1 MRRTAPFLL
10 FSALM
15 CMVAGS
21 AGAQDTPS
29 VLVAKVDGSIDRTLA
44 SYLVDSIEEAER
56 EGSTLVLQLDSAGTL
71 DQDAVA
77 LAERIHDA
85 SVPVIVW
92 VGPAPA
98 KAEGAALLFLYAAS
112 LGAVAPG
119 AGVGPLEPLDLAGD
133 EPAIPQREVEALAT
147 GWVQERR
154 RATPPMFPDRP
165 VPARAALDGHVASV
179 AAVSITDLLDQAD
192 GHTVGTADGEVTLET
207 KIATSEAEQRVTVR
221 FTELGPLDRVLHAAA
236 SPTWIYVLLV
246 LGLAALAFEATQ
258 PGFGFAGFAGLGMLA
273 LAVYGLTVVPFS
285 PLGLGLLLA
294 GIGLLTLDVRLRT
307 LGPLS
312 FAGMLA
318 FIAGRCW
325 SSGASPGDRRLPVAH
340 RSVLGRRVP
349 YWGFG
354 LTVAVQ
360 SRDRLTSTQRG
371 LVGLVGEARGELRPD
386 GPVFVK
392 GALWRGRSS
401 DGPIPAGSRI
411 RVRGVDGLI
420 LRVQQ
425 EPSPPRAP
433 ICRTRPSHRPWSA
446 WPGRLVAFVCCDSLR
461 IHRAEQQAESLGRSV
476 TKDLSKASQTGERSG
491 GGAHSRR
498 LDLGLA
504 VRRSVQGRGFVPVL
518 RAQLLREA

>member
-44 SYLVDSIEEAER
+44 SYVVDSIEEAER

-98 KAEGAALLFLYAAS
+98 KAAGAALLFLYAAS

-133 EPAIPQREVEALAT
+133 EPAIPQRQVEALAT
-147 GWVQERR
+147 GWIQERGR
-154 RATPPMFPDRP
+154 ESPPMFPDRP
-165 VPARAALDGHVASV
+165 VPARAALDGHTASV

-192 GHTVGTADGEVTLET
+192 GHTVGTAEGEVTLET
-207 KIATSEAEQRVTVR
+207 KIATSEAEERVTVR
-221 FTELGPLDRVLHAAA
+221 FTELGPFDRVLHAAA

-258 PGFGFAGFAGLGMLA
+258 PGFGFAGFAGLGMLG

-318 FIAGRCW
+318 FIAG
-325 SSGASPGDRRLPVAH
+325 
-340 RSVLGRRVP
+340 SVLVFGGVAQAIDVSP
-349 YWGFG
+349 WLIGACSVAAFLYWEFG

-386 GPVFVK
+386 GPVLVK

-420 LRVQQ
+420 LRVEQ
-425 EPSPPRAP
+425 EPPRAQGP
-433 ICRTRPSHRPWSA
+433 
-446 WPGRLVAFVCCDSLR
+446 
-461 IHRAEQQAESLGRSV
+461 
-476 TKDLSKASQTGERSG
+476 DLP
-491 GGAHSRR
+491 H
-498 LDLGLA
+498 
-504 VRRSVQGRGFVPVL
+504 
-518 RAQLLREA
+518 EA

>member
-1 MRRTAPFLL
+1 MGPPMRRTAPFFL

-15 CMVAGS
+15 CVGAGS

-71 DQDAVA
+71 DQEAVA

-98 KAEGAALLFLYAAS
+98 KAAGAGLLFMYSAS

-133 EPAIPQREVEALAT
+133 EPEIPLPEVEALAT
-147 GWVQERR
+147 GWVQERGR
-154 RATPPMFPDRP
+154 ETPVSFPDGP

-179 AAVSITDLLDQAD
+179 AAVSITDLLDEVD
-192 GHTVGTADGEVTLET
+192 GRTVGTADGEVTLDT

-221 FTELGPLDRVLHAAA
+221 FTDLGPLDRVLHAAA

-246 LGLAALAFEATQ
+246 LGLSALAFEATQ
-258 PGFGFAGFAGLGMLA
+258 PGFGFAGFTGLGMLA

-285 PLGLGLLLA
+285 SLGLGLLLA
-294 GIGLLTLDVRLRT
+294 GIGLLTLDVRLRR
-307 LGPLS
+307 LGAPSLV
-312 FAGMLA
+312 GMLA
-318 FIAGRCW
+318 FVAG
-325 SSGASPGDRRLPVAH
+325 
-340 RSVLGRRVP
+340 SVLVFGSVADEIDVSP
-349 YWGFG
+349 WLIGSCSVAAFLYWGFG

-411 RVRGVDGLI
+411 RVRGIDGLI
-420 LRVQQ
+420 LRVEQ
-425 EPSPPRAP
+425 EPPPAQGP
-433 ICRTRPSHRPWSA
+433 
-446 WPGRLVAFVCCDSLR
+446 
-461 IHRAEQQAESLGRSV
+461 
-476 TKDLSKASQTGERSG
+476 DLP
-491 GGAHSRR
+491 H
-498 LDLGLA
+498 
-504 VRRSVQGRGFVPVL
+504 
-518 RAQLLREA
+518 EA

>member
-44 SYLVDSIEEAER
+44 SYVVDSIKEAER

-98 KAEGAALLFLYAAS
+98 KAAGAALLFLYAAS

-133 EPAIPQREVEALAT
+133 EPAIPQRQVEALAT
-147 GWVQERR
+147 GWIQERGR
-154 RATPPMFPDRP
+154 ETPPMFPDRP

-192 GHTVGTADGEVTLET
+192 GHTVGTAEGEVTLET
-207 KIATSEAEQRVTVR
+207 MIATSEAQERVTVR
-221 FTELGPLDRVLHAAA
+221 FTELGPFDRVLHAAA

-258 PGFGFAGFAGLGMLA
+258 PGFGFAGFAGLGMLG

-318 FIAGRCW
+318 FIAG
-325 SSGASPGDRRLPVAH
+325 
-340 RSVLGRRVP
+340 SVLVFGGVAQAIDVSP
-349 YWGFG
+349 WLIGACSVAAFLYWGFG

-401 DGPIPAGSRI
+401 DGPIPAGSLI

-420 LRVQQ
+420 LRVEQ
-425 EPSPPRAP
+425 EPPRAQGP
-433 ICRTRPSHRPWSA
+433 
-446 WPGRLVAFVCCDSLR
+446 
-461 IHRAEQQAESLGRSV
+461 
-476 TKDLSKASQTGERSG
+476 DLP
-491 GGAHSRR
+491 H
-498 LDLGLA
+498 
-504 VRRSVQGRGFVPVL
+504 
-518 RAQLLREA
+518 EA

>member
-1 MRRTAPFLL
+1 MRRVAPFLL

-44 SYLVDSIEEAER
+44 SYLVHSIEEAER

-71 DQDAVA
+71 DQDPVA

-98 KAEGAALLFLYAAS
+98 KAAGAALLFLYAAS

-133 EPAIPQREVEALAT
+133 EPAIPLREVEALAS
-147 GWVQERR
+147 GWVRERGR
-154 RATPPMFPDRP
+154 ETPPMFPDRP

-179 AAVSITDLLDQAD
+179 ATVSITDLLDQVD
-192 GHTVGTADGEVTLET
+192 GRTVGTADGEVTLET

-258 PGFGFAGFAGLGMLA
+258 PGFGFAGFGGLGMLA

-294 GIGLLTLDVRLRT
+294 GIGLLTLDVRLRR

-312 FAGMLA
+312 FVGMLA
-318 FIAGRCW
+318 FVAG
-325 SSGASPGDRRLPVAH
+325 
-340 RSVLGRRVP
+340 SVLVFGGVAEEIDVSP
-349 YWGFG
+349 WLVGSCSVAAFLYWGFG

-425 EPSPPRAP
+425 EPPPP
-433 ICRTRPSHRPWSA
+433 QGP
-446 WPGRLVAFVCCDSLR
+446 
-461 IHRAEQQAESLGRSV
+461 
-476 TKDLSKASQTGERSG
+476 DLP
-491 GGAHSRR
+491 H
-498 LDLGLA
+498 
-504 VRRSVQGRGFVPVL
+504 
-518 RAQLLREA
+518 EA

>member
-1 MRRTAPFLL
+1 MRRAAAFLL

-15 CMVAGS
+15 CIVAGS

-44 SYLVDSIEEAER
+44 SYLVDSIEQAER

-71 DQDAVA
+71 DQDAVS

-85 SVPVIVW
+85 NVPVIVW

-98 KAEGAALLFLYAAS
+98 KAAGAALLFLYAAS

-133 EPAIPQREVEALAT
+133 EPAIPLREVEALAA
-147 GWVQERR
+147 GWVQERGR
-154 RATPPMFPDRP
+154 ETPPSFPDRP
-165 VPARAALDGHVASV
+165 VPARGALDGQVASV
-179 AAVSITDLLDQAD
+179 APVSITDLLDQVD
-192 GHTVGTADGEVTLET
+192 GRAVGTADGEVTLET
-207 KIATSEAEQRVTVR
+207 KIATSESEQRVTVR
-221 FTELGPLDRVLHAAA
+221 FTELGPIDRILHAAA

-258 PGFGFAGFAGLGMLA
+258 PGFGFAGFGGLGMLA

-294 GIGLLTLDVRLRT
+294 GIGLLTLDVRLRR
-307 LGPLS
+307 LGPFS

-318 FIAGRCW
+318 FVAG
-325 SSGASPGDRRLPVAH
+325 
-340 RSVLGRRVP
+340 SVLVFGGVAGEIDVSP
-349 YWGFG
+349 WLIGSASVAAFLYWGFG

-401 DGPIPAGSRI
+401 DGPIPAGSRV

-425 EPSPPRAP
+425 EPPPQGP
-433 ICRTRPSHRPWSA
+433 
-446 WPGRLVAFVCCDSLR
+446 
-461 IHRAEQQAESLGRSV
+461 
-476 TKDLSKASQTGERSG
+476 DLP
-491 GGAHSRR
+491 H
-498 LDLGLA
+498 
-504 VRRSVQGRGFVPVL
+504 
-518 RAQLLREA
+518 EA